1 MLLLHLVQLVQV
13 IDHEAGGLLQAFLR
27 QVGRPVHLV
36 QRGAVGQ
43 VEAGH
48 GVAAPGGGVV
58 HQEGGAQA
66 GQRRLL
72 RGLAAIGMPALLDA
86 LGPGLAGQAQGLA
99 VVAHTGLRERAFGDF
114 EGRTFAEIEAE
125 LPEHARHWRQRTPDW
140 APPGA
145 GESLLAL
152 RERVLATVDE
162 LAARH
167 VGEQIALV
175 AHGGVMDVLYRA
187 ATRLDVQAARTWQLP
202 NTAVNRLLWTPE
214 GLSLVGWA
222 DTTHLDGQSLDELA

>member
-1 MLLLHLVQLVQV
+1 MHVTRILAIRHGETAWNVDTRIQGQLDIGLNDKGRTQALLLARSLA
-13 IDHEAGGLLQAFLR
+13 EREPLQAIYASDLAR
-27 QVGRPVHLV
+27 AWHT
-36 QRGAVGQ
+36 
-43 VEAGH
+43 
-48 GVAAPGGGVV
+48 
-58 HQEGGAQA
+58 AQA
-66 GQRRLL
+66 V
-72 RGLAAIGMPALLDA
+72 
-86 LGPGLAGQAQGLA
+86 GQAQGLA
-99 VVAHTGLRERAFGDF
+99 VLPHTGLRERAFGAF
-114 EGRTFAEIEAE
+114 EGRTFTEIEAE
-125 LPEHARHWRQRTPDW
+125 LPDHARHWRQRTPDW
-140 APPGA
+140 APPDG

-167 VGEQIALV
+167 LGEQIALV

-222 DTTHLDGQSLDELA
+222 DTTHLDGRSRDETTA

>member
-1 MLLLHLVQLVQV
+1 MHATRILAIRHGETAWNVDTRIQGQLD
-13 IDHEAGGLLQAFLR
+13 IGLNDTGRAQAQWLARSLAEREPLQAIYASDLAR
-27 QVGRPVHLV
+27 AWHT
-36 QRGAVGQ
+36 
-43 VEAGH
+43 
-48 GVAAPGGGVV
+48 
-58 HQEGGAQA
+58 AQA
-66 GQRRLL
+66 V
-72 RGLAAIGMPALLDA
+72 
-86 LGPGLAGQAQGLA
+86 GQAQGLS

-114 EGRTFAEIEAE
+114 EGRTFVEIEAE

-152 RERVLATVDE
+152 RERVLAAVNE

>member
-1 MLLLHLVQLVQV
+1 MHATRILAIRHGETAWNVDTRIQGQLDIGLNDQGREQARLLARSL
-13 IDHEAGGLLQAFLR
+13 AGREPLQAIYASDLAR
-27 QVGRPVHLV
+27 AWHT
-36 QRGAVGQ
+36 
-43 VEAGH
+43 
-48 GVAAPGGGVV
+48 
-58 HQEGGAQA
+58 AQA
-66 GQRRLL
+66 V
-72 RGLAAIGMPALLDA
+72 
-86 LGPGLAGQAQGLA
+86 GQAQGLA
-99 VVAHTGLRERAFGDF
+99 VVPHTGLRERAFGAF

-140 APPGA
+140 APPDG

-152 RERVLATVDE
+152 RERVLGAVHE

-222 DTTHLDGQSLDELA
+222 DTTHLDGLSLDERH